1 MVEPSS
7 LPSALDNG
15 PVRTIPKD
23 DGVAITQITENSKN
37 IDELAP
43 SDPNQN
49 RCNQFPGHKAELEL
63 SLREAHSAKS
73 STEKDVSQVVAE
85 QSIWHSEAT
94 EKDGLSFRP
103 SDASDI
109 SLELSQNE
117 GKPQHANED
126 LVPLEQGELQPL
138 QEHDSIHEGIRQR
151 KITIDVA
158 PKTKRKSTE
167 DSQVSENW
175 FKYLWQSFLL
185 WFYSIYNYV
194 VGSRS

>member
-23 DGVAITQITENSKN
+23 DGVAITQITENSKD

-49 RCNQFPGHKAELEL
+49 HCNQFPGHKAELEL
-63 SLREAHSAKS
+63 SFSEAHPAKS
-73 STEKDVSQVVAE
+73 SLEKDVAWVVAE
-85 QSIWHSEAT
+85 QSIWHSEAN
-94 EKDGLSFRP
+94 EKDGLPFRP
-103 SDASDI
+103 SNASNK
-109 SLELSQNE
+109 SLELSPNE
-117 GKPQHANED
+117 GKPLHTNED
-126 LVPLEQGELQPL
+126 LVPLEHGELQPL
-138 QEHDSIHEGIRQR
+138 LEHDSIHEGIRLR
-151 KITIDVA
+151 KIPIDVA
-158 PKTKRKSTE
+158 LKTKRKSTE

-175 FKYLWQSFLL
+175 FKYLWQSFLS

-194 VGSRS
+194 FGSRS